1 MAEWLRQ
8 GPAKLCPRV
17 RFPLPPRGRLAQ
29 RESASLTRKR
39 SLVQSQYRPLKP
51 APMGTLAVKRRWVLG
66 RWLACGCRA
75 GLTALWLLR
84 IAAVVPAAVWSGVQ
98 LERPEPRSGEDER
111 AGRRRAAAD
120 HRRRGRVSRGW
131 GSWVSPGLRGWR
143 SGLTCTHPAP
153 ARWRMP

>member
-1 MAEWLRQ
+1 MRSALAACAAGEYAEKFQPRQ
-8 GPAKLCPRV
+8 S
-17 RFPLPPRGRLAQ
+17 
-29 RESASLTRKR
+29 ESEASPCKA
-39 SLVQSQYRPLKP
+39 
-51 APMGTLAVKRRWVLG
+51 APMGTLAVKRRGVLA

-75 GLTALWLLR
+75 GLTALWLFL

-120 HRRRGRVSRGW
+120 HRRRGRGSWGW
-131 GSWVSPGLRGWR
+131 GAWVSPGVRGWR

-153 ARWRMP
+153 ARWPMP

>member
-1 MAEWLRQ
+1 MPVKPSAQPTL
-8 GPAKLCPRV
+8 V
-17 RFPLPPRGRLAQ
+17 RTQHLLPGK
-29 RESASLTRKR
+29 T
-39 SLVQSQYRPLKP
+39 
-51 APMGTLAVKRRWVLG
+51 APMGTLAVKRRGVLA

-75 GLTALWLLR
+75 GLTALWLFL

-120 HRRRGRVSRGW
+120 HRRRGRVSWGW